1 MIRKSER
8 LKEIIME
15 KNNDKPKLRFPG
27 FTDPSEQR
35 KLNHLQDKKKSLLQK
50 MFSKNMNLMMYIITI

>member
-1 MIRKSER
+1 
-8 LKEIIME
+8 ME